1 MPAGELVIVPLPDPA
16 RLTVSANVST
26 GVVAQFSLE

>member
-16 RLTVSANVST
+16 RLVVNVNVST
-26 GVVAQFSLE
+26 GIVAQFSLE